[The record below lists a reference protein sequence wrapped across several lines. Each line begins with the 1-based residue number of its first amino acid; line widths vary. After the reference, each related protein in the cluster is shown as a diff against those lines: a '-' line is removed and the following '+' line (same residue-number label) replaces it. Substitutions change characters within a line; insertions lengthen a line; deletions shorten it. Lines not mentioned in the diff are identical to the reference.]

1 LVLTFNA
8 RDLTSGVDIFKVT
21 ASTPTHL
28 QLPWCSNNE
37 SHCRNLSFSLVLKS
51 LDRTTEDGNTT
62 FTVVTV
68 VYKCLYIGDLD
79 ETYSSDSRHQDNLAS
94 RVPVADRQYMQC
106 SSDWETRGVWTN
118 RAVVLEDTDDKIQ
131 VRICHFF

>member
-1 LVLTFNA
+1 MKRSTTSTWMRNRLKSKRVLASPGDIVKLVSTFNA

-79 ETYSSDSRHQDNLAS
+79 ETYSR
-94 RVPVADRQYMQC
+94 
-106 SSDWETRGVWTN
+106 
-118 RAVVLEDTDDKIQ
+118 
-131 VRICHFF
+131 